1 MRKYCK
7 ETVILR
13 EIHQYQRII
22 NLLISKLLFQHVI
35 REVCHKLIEVN
46 LRFQSKA
53 IETLQKMTEVLKIS
67 IEQVI

>member
-7 ETVILR
+7 ETVTLH
-13 EIHQYQRII
+13 EIRRYQRTI

-35 REVCHKLIEVN
+35 HEVCHELIEVN

-53 IETLQKMTEVLKIS
+53 IETLQKMTEV
-67 IEQVI
+67 

>member
-13 EIHQYQRII
+13 EIHQYQRTI

-35 REVCHKLIEVN
+35 CEVYHELIEIN

-53 IETLQKMTEVLKIS
+53 IETLQKITKA
-67 IEQVI
+67 

>member
-13 EIHQYQRII
+13 EIRRYQRTI
-22 NLLISKLLFQHVI
+22 NLLISKLSFQRVI
-35 REVCHKLIEVN
+35 REVCRELIEIN

-53 IETLQKMTEVLKIS
+53 IETLQKMTKA
-67 IEQVI
+67 

>member
-13 EIHQYQRII
+13 EIRRYQRTID
-22 NLLISKLLFQHVI
+22 LLISKLLFQHVI
-35 REVCHKLIEVN
+35 REVYHELIEVD

-53 IETLQKMTEVLKIS
+53 IETLQKMTEV
-67 IEQVI
+67 

>member
-13 EIHQYQRII
+13 EIHWYQRTID
-22 NLLISKLLFQHVI
+22 LLISKMLFQHVI
-35 REVCHKLIEVN
+35 REVYHELIEVD

-53 IETLQKMTEVLKIS
+53 IKTLQKITEAWLVAMY
-67 IEQVI
+67 ED